1 MSPLQ
6 RILGSATPGR
16 CSAYG
21 VAASAHWSWTEEYAR
36 SEATGAALPDTPTDC
51 ACQPHIDAEW
61 TDCVAAPDNSKTRAI
76 NAEPRNTTGAF
87 FKRNALSVN
96 HAQGI
101 ARSTSERPPTMPRD
115 MPNAGATSEQLTRP
129 CEFKICGD
137 DGSAK
142 LQAVPKRDRAKQQR
156 ASKVIFAGLRTFPN
170 RPLRRSWLP
179 PSACSQ
185 VALQQVLLYC
195 LAPRQVPWAC
205 QACWQ

>member
-21 VAASAHWSWTEEYAR
+21 VAASVHWSWTEEYAR
-36 SEATGAALPDTPTDC
+36 TGATLPDTPTDC
-51 ACQPHIDAEW
+51 ACPPHIDAEW

-87 FKRNALSVN
+87 SKRNALSVN

-115 MPNAGATSEQLTRP
+115 MRNAGATSEQLKRP
-129 CEFKICGD
+129 CEFKIYGD
-137 DGSAK
+137 DRSAK
-142 LQAVPKRDRAKQQR
+142 LQAVPTRDRANNN
-156 ASKVIFAGLRTFPN
+156 AH
-170 RPLRRSWLP
+170 
-179 PSACSQ
+179 
-185 VALQQVLLYC
+185 
-195 LAPRQVPWAC
+195 PR
-205 QACWQ
+205 

>member
-21 VAASAHWSWTEEYAR
+21 VAAFAHWSWTEEYAR
-36 SEATGAALPDTPTDC
+36 PEATEAALPDTPTDC

-101 ARSTSERPPTMPRD
+101 ARSTSERPPND
-115 MPNAGATSEQLTRP
+115 
-129 CEFKICGD
+129 
-137 DGSAK
+137 
-142 LQAVPKRDRAKQQR
+142 
-156 ASKVIFAGLRTFPN
+156 
-170 RPLRRSWLP
+170 LRRCRVICRMLEP
-179 PSACSQ
+179 PQSSSH
-185 VALQQVLLYC
+185 
-195 LAPRQVPWAC
+195 VPANSRF
-205 QACWQ
+205 AVTTGREAAGSTNA